1 VLLSQHGCVSFSS
14 APLSSIHRRC
24 MFQTRKNYY
33 VDLRHSVCEKEG
45 SSLGTALFRFF
56 IICPQRPP
64 ELTILTLGKQT
75 TWSCYRRGQKPTD
88 YGACLKE
95 SCLRNCT
102 VAYGGLISH
111 AYPTRICTCDGAG
124 ASSNEPTISQQQYSR
139 AMNRKKSTQ
148 RPSIARELDMYR
160 SFLFRSSLKR
170 ARRVLACIQSPMLR
184 DLRFLLFG

>member
-1 VLLSQHGCVSFSS
+1 MGHQVLEQYNPTPQILPVETDGSMAVSAFLQLHS
-14 APLSSIHRRC
+14 PPIYRRC
-24 MFQTRKNYY
+24 IFQTRKNYY

-64 ELTILTLGKQT
+64 ELTIFSLGKQT

-95 SCLRNCT
+95 SCLRNCS
-102 VAYGGLISH
+102 VAHGGLISH
-111 AYPTRICTCDGAG
+111 AYPIRICTCDGAG

-148 RPSIARELDMYR
+148 PRHLKNKVQY
-160 SFLFRSSLKR
+160 KR
-170 ARRVLACIQSPMLR
+170 APKASP
-184 DLRFLLFG
+184 